1 MDENGQSAV
10 SLLPFIQL
18 PQAMAV
24 SSSSG
29 KAAGP
34 SRSKERPSQGDLRAT
49 AIPKGPFFRTL
60 KWRRTSICSRK
71 LKNIPERD
79 ELRVQGRS

>member
-1 MDENGQSAV
+1 MDGNVQSAV

-34 SRSKERPSQGDLRAT
+34 SRSKERPSQGDLRAA
-49 AIPKGPFFRTL
+49 AIPKGTF
-60 KWRRTSICSRK
+60 WRSKRGGGK
-71 LKNIPERD
+71 VGVAL
-79 ELRVQGRS
+79 